1 MKHCL
6 TFFLL
11 LFFVNG
17 LLFAQAPDK
26 RIIYIGGGGIDN
38 TLNISLMDDVF
49 GESNWEQFNYGGID
63 TAGLFSENTCMI
75 FIEGSFSGSDDF
87 DLFYTNYFEEFQNF
101 IYNGGG
107 LYINYLSAP
116 SYEFYL
122 GFDSVYRSNSL
133 LPNYEGY
140 FLAPFNPII
149 NGPFLPI
156 TNPIDF
162 SPDLGYFMCTG
173 SFYGV
178 DFDTLIIDT
187 TYSKAALIQ
196 KKYGE
201 GTVIASQFYYDIE
214 HYSEEHLAL
223 RRNILWHLAS
233 CLHSES
239 DLGIQD
245 IIYPIAECNLGEENL
260 QLLVHNYGFAD
271 QNNFT
276 IYFQVDGGLI
286 ESESITETITAYL
299 SDTILFTSLVDLSA
313 CGDHEIKLWTS
324 VEGDTITNNDTLI
337 FTITSICATP
347 AGLNYPITLCET
359 DASFTPDVNVGSGGI
374 FSGEGITDSLTGTF
388 DPGVYVNGTYALINY
403 SYSTAMDYAMETIPY
418 TPPEFISP
426 TFVSFTTNDD
436 VDTLGIGFNFNFYEN
451 TYDTIFPAS
460 NGYMCFG
467 EAHDTWYIGIP
478 SPTIN
483 NLIALAGEDLNI
495 LGGGEVYYETS
506 GSAPYRKFI
515 IKYDEVHMNFP
526 SYFYITVTSV
536 LYESTGII
544 ELYIDTLADV
554 EEGAFTQ
561 GIVNDFG
568 TKWINTHNPSD
579 NEFVQKSWHDGA
591 NDTAFRFI
599 PVFCSAVAIDT
610 IFIGPQLIV
619 TSTPAIGGE
628 NNGTATATITNGGTP
643 PFSFLWETGE
653 TTATIENLSPGF
665 YTTTVTDSLECS
677 TTDSV
682 EVTFANSL
690 EDISENSIKLYPNPS
705 ETFFILEVGNDFLN
719 ASIELINV
727 EGKIMYSENLTTN
740 TSEIKV
746 GDFLKGIYYLKIRS
760 DKNNY
765 YQAIIIN

>member
-1 MKHCL
+1 
-6 TFFLL
+6 
-11 LFFVNG
+11 
-17 LLFAQAPDK
+17 
-26 RIIYIGGGGIDN
+26 
-38 TLNISLMDDVF
+38 
-49 GESNWEQFNYGGID
+49 
-63 TAGLFSENTCMI
+63 MI
-75 FIEGSFSGSDDF
+75 FIEGSLGASDDF
-87 DLFYTNYFEEFQNF
+87 DAFYGMHLTYFEDFVSD
-101 IYNGGG
+101 GGH
-107 LYINYLSAP
+107 LYINFVSTP
-116 SYEFYL
+116 SYTYYL
-122 GFDSVYRSNSL
+122 GFDSINRIENLS
-133 LPNYEGY
+133 PNYEGIY
-140 FLAPFNPII
+140 IGEDISFLV
-149 NGPFLPI
+149 GPKYPL

-162 SPDLGYFMCTG
+162 SPDLGFVK
-173 SFYGV
+173 SFG
-178 DFDTLIIDT
+178 DFNGDNYDTLMIDT
-187 TYSKAALIQ
+187 TGSRVCLLNKFFGL
-196 KKYGE
+196 GE
-201 GTVIASQFYYDIE
+201 VIVSQFYNNIE
-214 HYSEEHLAL
+214 HYSEEHLDL
-223 RRNILWHLAS
+223 RRNILWHLAP
-233 CLHSES
+233 CLHSET

-271 QNNFT
+271 QNNYT
-276 IYFQVDGGLI
+276 INFQVDGGI
-286 ESESITETITAYL
+286 IMSEIITENIEAYL
-299 SDTILFTSLVDLSA
+299 SDTILLSTTVDLSA

-347 AGLNYPITLCET
+347 ADLNYPITLCET
-359 DASFTPDVNVGSGGI
+359 DASFTPDINVGSGGI
-374 FSGEGITDSLTGTF
+374 FSGEGITDTLTGTF

-403 SYSTAMDYAMETIPY
+403 SYSTAMDYTMETIPY

-436 VDTLGIGFNFNFYEN
+436 VDTIGIGFNFNFYEN
-451 TYDTIFPAS
+451 TYDTIFPTS

-506 GSAPYRKFI
+506 GSAPYRKFV

-544 ELYIDTLADV
+544 ELYIDTLADL